1 MFLRGPLLDS
11 MRTRRRSSTLST
23 RDKPVMHVGPQ
34 AGDRW
39 QAPLVQRG
47 AQGLGD
53 VSFVAPELATQSLEQ
68 SGGTGLVLQ
77 L

>member
-1 MFLRGPLLDS
+1 
-11 MRTRRRSSTLST
+11 
-23 RDKPVMHVGPQ
+23 MHVGPQ

-68 SGGTGLVLQ
+68 SGGTALILQ